1 MDTTLPRSPMLSS
14 KTPVIYEKYK
24 SGCAWGLIRFLNIRR
39 HKLANRPSKGGNGYT
54 RNKPN
59 FPSSEDLRKV
69 TKSRYP
75 ARASNAATEGYRR
88 FSDRNMVSN
97 RGRKDDHHTK
107 INLRVHMNEAVE
119 AFINQRLI
127 RNQSTDF
134 IDALEISN
142 SNKELL
148 MKLLQDPNS
157 LLVKHVHELCDS
169 QAKKQQ
175 TKTSSLSQPL
185 NTIVVLKAVKQK
197 CPSRISNWP
206 SPKSHYSK
214 KDRGVRPTLSS
225 FQHIKRKL
233 TRGLRAKRKE
243 QWQMSHDRKKP
254 ESSRDVNITQD
265 FGSCIGNKAASSTEI
280 CYTTS
285 DLLKSLP
292 EHDVLPMVTPGRDR
306 EHGFDSPQMI
316 FSPFSTVNGY
326 KRRVQIENMSGCL
339 SSVTIEAIEAQPL
352 YDGLHGGAKKSTI
365 GHISPSTVSPAGKIL
380 KLQTTLIVL
389 SPNSKERPDGFMKFK
404 ESLKPRK
411 FLYLGLSPDFLGD
424 EALPK
429 LFEPI
434 GALFRLTSAYGAA
447 EPPVESFCINIEE
460 LYESSHV
467 ESHLDMKNNAG
478 TSIDKQESL
487 SKYIRLF
494 LQISGLNWDELF
506 RKWNLADQML
516 DSSMFDN
523 VKLWHHKSCSTD
535 HHRLIFSYINEVLS
549 EMYRCYFRC
558 SPWISLL
565 DPRPRPARFSK
576 DMVHEVLRHVDWVLL
591 TELPQQ
597 QTLQQLVE
605 NDLAKSG
612 TWFNLRFVTE
622 EVIIELADSILQD
635 LVIDAAI
642 QLQI

>member
-1 MDTTLPRSPMLSS
+1 MGTTLPRSPMLSS

-24 SGCAWGLIRFLNIRR
+24 SGCAWGLIRFLNFRR
-39 HKLANRPSKGGNGYT
+39 RKLANRPSKGGNGYT

-88 FSDRNMVSN
+88 FSDRNMVTN

-107 INLRVHMNEAVE
+107 INLRVRMNEAVE

-127 RNQSTDF
+127 SNQSTDF

-185 NTIVVLKAVKQK
+185 NTIVVLKAVKQN
-197 CPSRISNWP
+197 CPNRISNWP

-214 KDRGVRPTLSS
+214 KDRGVRPTLLS

-233 TRGLRAKRKE
+233 THGLRAKRKE
-243 QWQMSHDRKKP
+243 QWQVSHDRKKP

-306 EHGFDSPQMI
+306 EHGFDSPQMR

-365 GHISPSTVSPAGKIL
+365 GHISPSTVSPA
-380 KLQTTLIVL
+380 
-389 SPNSKERPDGFMKFK
+389 
-404 ESLKPRK
+404 
-411 FLYLGLSPDFLGD
+411 
-424 EALPK
+424 
-429 LFEPI
+429 
-434 GALFRLTSAYGAA
+434 A

-487 SKYIRLF
+487 SKYIRSV

-576 DMVHEVLRHVDWVLL
+576 DIVHEVLRHVDWVLL
-591 TELPQQ
+591 TELPQ

-622 EVIIELADSILQD
+622 EVIIKLADSILQD
-635 LVIDAAI
+635 LVMDAAI

>member
-24 SGCAWGLIRFLNIRR
+24 SGCAWGLIRFLDFR
-39 HKLANRPSKGGNGYT
+39 HRKLANRPSKGGNGYT

-59 FPSSEDLRKV
+59 IPSSEDLRKV

-75 ARASNAATEGYRR
+75 DRASDAATEGYRR
-88 FSDRNMVSN
+88 FSDRNMKSN

-107 INLRVHMNEAVE
+107 INLRVRMNDAVE

-127 RNQSTDF
+127 SNQSTDF

-157 LLVKHVHELCDS
+157 LLVKQVHELCDS
-169 QAKKQQ
+169 PAKKQQ
-175 TKTSSLSQPL
+175 TKTSSRSQPL
-185 NTIVVLKAVKQK
+185 NTIVVLKAVKQN
-197 CPSRISNWP
+197 CPNRISNWP
-206 SPKSHYSK
+206 PPKSHYSK
-214 KDRGVRPTLSS
+214 KDRGVRPTLLS

-233 TRGLRAKRKE
+233 THGLRAKRKE

-254 ESSRDVNITQD
+254 ESSHDVNITQD

-306 EHGFDSPQMI
+306 EHGFDSPQMR

-352 YDGLHGGAKKSTI
+352 YDGFHGGAKKSTI
-365 GHISPSTVSPAGKIL
+365 GHISPSTVSP
-380 KLQTTLIVL
+380 
-389 SPNSKERPDGFMKFK
+389 
-404 ESLKPRK
+404 
-411 FLYLGLSPDFLGD
+411 
-424 EALPK
+424 
-429 LFEPI
+429 
-434 GALFRLTSAYGAA
+434 AA

-487 SKYIRLF
+487 SKYIRSV
-494 LQISGLNWDELF
+494 LQISGVNWDELL
-506 RKWNLADQML
+506 RKWNLADQIL

-535 HHRLIFSYINEVLS
+535 HHKLIFSYINEVLS
-549 EMYRCYFRC
+549 EMYRSYFRC
-558 SPWISLL
+558 SPWISLFDL
-565 DPRPRPARFSK
+565 RPRPARFSK

-591 TELPQQ
+591 SELPQ

-612 TWFNLRFVTE
+612 TWFNLRFDTE

-635 LVIDAAI
+635 LVIDSAI

>member
-24 SGCAWGLIRFLNIRR
+24 SGCAWGLIHFLDFRR
-39 HKLANRPSKGGNGYT
+39 RKLANRPSKGGNGYT

-69 TKSRYP
+69 TKSSYP

-107 INLRVHMNEAVE
+107 INLRVRMNEAVE

-127 RNQSTDF
+127 SNQSTDF

-169 QAKKQQ
+169 QAKKQK

-185 NTIVVLKAVKQK
+185 NTIVVLKAVKQN
-197 CPSRISNWP
+197 CPNRISNWP
-206 SPKSHYSK
+206 SPKSHYNK
-214 KDRGVRPTLSS
+214 KDGGVRPTLLS

-233 TRGLRAKRKE
+233 THGLRAKRKE

-306 EHGFDSPQMI
+306 EHGFDSPQMR

-326 KRRVQIENMSGCL
+326 KRRVQIENMSGCS

-365 GHISPSTVSPAGKIL
+365 GHISPSTVSPA
-380 KLQTTLIVL
+380 
-389 SPNSKERPDGFMKFK
+389 
-404 ESLKPRK
+404 
-411 FLYLGLSPDFLGD
+411 
-424 EALPK
+424 
-429 LFEPI
+429 
-434 GALFRLTSAYGAA
+434 A

-478 TSIDKQESL
+478 ISIDKQESL
-487 SKYIRLF
+487 SKYIRSV

-597 QTLQQLVE
+597 TLQQLVE

>member
-24 SGCAWGLIRFLNIRR
+24 SGCAWGLIRFLDFRR
-39 HKLANRPSKGGNGYT
+39 RKLANRPSKGGNGYT

-107 INLRVHMNEAVE
+107 INLRVRMNEAVE

-127 RNQSTDF
+127 SNQSTDF

-185 NTIVVLKAVKQK
+185 NTIVVLKAVKQN
-197 CPSRISNWP
+197 CPNRISNWP

-214 KDRGVRPTLSS
+214 KDRGVRPTLLS

-233 TRGLRAKRKE
+233 THGLRAKRKE

-306 EHGFDSPQMI
+306 EHGFDSPQMR

-365 GHISPSTVSPAGKIL
+365 GHISPSTVSPA
-380 KLQTTLIVL
+380 
-389 SPNSKERPDGFMKFK
+389 
-404 ESLKPRK
+404 
-411 FLYLGLSPDFLGD
+411 
-424 EALPK
+424 
-429 LFEPI
+429 
-434 GALFRLTSAYGAA
+434 A

-487 SKYIRLF
+487 SKYIRSV

-576 DMVHEVLRHVDWVLL
+576 DIVHEVLRHVDWVLL
-591 TELPQQ
+591 TELPQ

>member
-1 MDTTLPRSPMLSS
+1 MDTTLPRNPMLSS

-24 SGCAWGLIRFLNIRR
+24 SGCAWGIIRFLDFRCR
-39 HKLANRPSKGGNGYT
+39 KLANRPCKGGNGYT

-107 INLRVHMNEAVE
+107 INLRVRMNEAVE

-127 RNQSTDF
+127 SNQSTDF

-185 NTIVVLKAVKQK
+185 NTIVVLKAVKQN
-197 CPSRISNWP
+197 CPNRISNWP

-214 KDRGVRPTLSS
+214 KDRGVRPTLLS

-233 TRGLRAKRKE
+233 THGLRAKRKE

-254 ESSRDVNITQD
+254 ESSRDVNITED
-265 FGSCIGNKAASSTEI
+265 FGSCIGNKDASSTEI

-306 EHGFDSPQMI
+306 EHGFDSPQMR

-365 GHISPSTVSPAGKIL
+365 SHISPSTVSP
-380 KLQTTLIVL
+380 
-389 SPNSKERPDGFMKFK
+389 
-404 ESLKPRK
+404 
-411 FLYLGLSPDFLGD
+411 
-424 EALPK
+424 
-429 LFEPI
+429 
-434 GALFRLTSAYGAA
+434 AA

-467 ESHLDMKNNAG
+467 ESHLDIMNNAG

-487 SKYIRLF
+487 SKYIRSV

-523 VKLWHHKSCSTD
+523 VKLWHNKSCSTD

-565 DPRPRPARFSK
+565 DLRPRSARFSK

-597 QTLQQLVE
+597 TLQQLVE

-612 TWFNLRFVTE
+612 MWFNLRFDTE

-642 QLQI
+642 QIQI

>member
-24 SGCAWGLIRFLNIRR
+24 SGCAWGLIRFLDFRG
-39 HKLANRPSKGGNGYT
+39 HKLSNRPSKGGNGYT

-69 TKSRYP
+69 TKSHYP

-107 INLRVHMNEAVE
+107 INLRVRMNEAVE

-127 RNQSTDF
+127 SNQSTDF

-185 NTIVVLKAVKQK
+185 NTIVVLKAVKQN
-197 CPSRISNWP
+197 CPTRISNWP

-214 KDRGVRPTLSS
+214 KDRGVRPTLLS

-233 TRGLRAKRKE
+233 THGLRAKRKE

-254 ESSRDVNITQD
+254 ESSRDVNITQG

-292 EHDVLPMVTPGRDR
+292 EHDVLPMVTPERDR
-306 EHGFDSPQMI
+306 EHGFDSPQMR

-365 GHISPSTVSPAGKIL
+365 GHISPTTVSPAGKIL
-380 KLQTTLIVL
+380 KLQTTLIVC
-389 SPNSKERPDGFMKFK
+389 
-404 ESLKPRK
+404 
-411 FLYLGLSPDFLGD
+411 
-424 EALPK
+424 
-429 LFEPI
+429 
-434 GALFRLTSAYGAA
+434 
-447 EPPVESFCINIEE
+447 V
-460 LYESSHV
+460 
-467 ESHLDMKNNAG
+467 
-478 TSIDKQESL
+478 
-487 SKYIRLF
+487 
-494 LQISGLNWDELF
+494 
-506 RKWNLADQML
+506 
-516 DSSMFDN
+516 
-523 VKLWHHKSCSTD
+523 
-535 HHRLIFSYINEVLS
+535 
-549 EMYRCYFRC
+549 
-558 SPWISLL
+558 
-565 DPRPRPARFSK
+565 
-576 DMVHEVLRHVDWVLL
+576 
-591 TELPQQ
+591 
-597 QTLQQLVE
+597 
-605 NDLAKSG
+605 
-612 TWFNLRFVTE
+612 
-622 EVIIELADSILQD
+622 
-635 LVIDAAI
+635 
-642 QLQI
+642 

>member
-1 MDTTLPRSPMLSS
+1 M
-14 KTPVIYEKYK
+14 K
-24 SGCAWGLIRFLNIRR
+24 
-39 HKLANRPSKGGNGYT
+39 
-54 RNKPN
+54 
-59 FPSSEDLRKV
+59 
-69 TKSRYP
+69 
-75 ARASNAATEGYRR
+75 
-88 FSDRNMVSN
+88 SN

-107 INLRVHMNEAVE
+107 INLRVRMNDAVE

-127 RNQSTDF
+127 SNQSTDF

-157 LLVKHVHELCDS
+157 LLVKQVHELCDS
-169 QAKKQQ
+169 PAKKQQ
-175 TKTSSLSQPL
+175 TKTSSRSQPL
-185 NTIVVLKAVKQK
+185 NTIVVLKAVKQN
-197 CPSRISNWP
+197 CPNRISNWP
-206 SPKSHYSK
+206 PPKSHYSK
-214 KDRGVRPTLSS
+214 KDRGVRPTLLS

-233 TRGLRAKRKE
+233 THGLRAKRKE

-254 ESSRDVNITQD
+254 KSSHDVNITQD
-265 FGSCIGNKAASSTEI
+265 FGSCIGNKASSSTEI

-292 EHDVLPMVTPGRDR
+292 EHDVLPMVTPGSDR
-306 EHGFDSPQMI
+306 EHGFDSPQMR

-352 YDGLHGGAKKSTI
+352 YDGFHGGAKKSTI
-365 GHISPSTVSPAGKIL
+365 GHISPSTVSP
-380 KLQTTLIVL
+380 
-389 SPNSKERPDGFMKFK
+389 
-404 ESLKPRK
+404 
-411 FLYLGLSPDFLGD
+411 
-424 EALPK
+424 
-429 LFEPI
+429 
-434 GALFRLTSAYGAA
+434 AA

-487 SKYIRLF
+487 SKYIRSV
-494 LQISGLNWDELF
+494 LQISGVNWDELL
-506 RKWNLADQML
+506 RKWNLADQIL

-535 HHRLIFSYINEVLS
+535 HHKLIFSYINEVLS
-549 EMYRCYFRC
+549 EMYRSYFRC
-558 SPWISLL
+558 SPWISLFDL
-565 DPRPRPARFSK
+565 RPRPARFSK

-591 TELPQQ
+591 SELPQ

-612 TWFNLRFVTE
+612 TWFNLRFDTE

-635 LVIDAAI
+635 LVIDSAI

>member
-24 SGCAWGLIRFLNIRR
+24 SGCAWGLIRFLDFRR
-39 HKLANRPSKGGNGYT
+39 RKLANRPSKGGNGYT
-54 RNKPN
+54 RNMPN

-107 INLRVHMNEAVE
+107 INLRVRMNEAVE

-127 RNQSTDF
+127 SNQSTDF

-185 NTIVVLKAVKQK
+185 NTIVVLKAVKQN
-197 CPSRISNWP
+197 CPNRISNWP

-214 KDRGVRPTLSS
+214 KDRGVRPTLLS

-233 TRGLRAKRKE
+233 THGLRAKRKE

-306 EHGFDSPQMI
+306 EHGFDSPQMR

-365 GHISPSTVSPAGKIL
+365 GHISPSTVSPA
-380 KLQTTLIVL
+380 
-389 SPNSKERPDGFMKFK
+389 
-404 ESLKPRK
+404 
-411 FLYLGLSPDFLGD
+411 
-424 EALPK
+424 
-429 LFEPI
+429 
-434 GALFRLTSAYGAA
+434 A

-460 LYESSHV
+460 PYESSHV

-487 SKYIRLF
+487 SKYIRSV

-576 DMVHEVLRHVDWVLL
+576 DIVHEVLRHVDWVLL
-591 TELPQQ
+591 TELPQ

>member
-24 SGCAWGLIRFLNIRR
+24 SGCAWGLIRFLDFR
-39 HKLANRPSKGGNGYT
+39 HRKLANRPSKGGNGYT

-59 FPSSEDLRKV
+59 IPSSEDLRKV

-75 ARASNAATEGYRR
+75 DRASDAATEGYRR
-88 FSDRNMVSN
+88 FSDRNMKSN

-107 INLRVHMNEAVE
+107 INLRVRMNDAVE

-127 RNQSTDF
+127 SNQSTDF

-157 LLVKHVHELCDS
+157 LLVKQVHELCDS
-169 QAKKQQ
+169 PAKKQQ
-175 TKTSSLSQPL
+175 TKTSSRSQPL
-185 NTIVVLKAVKQK
+185 NTIVVLKAVKQN
-197 CPSRISNWP
+197 CPNRISNWP
-206 SPKSHYSK
+206 PPKSHYSK
-214 KDRGVRPTLSS
+214 KDRGVRPTLLS

-233 TRGLRAKRKE
+233 THGLRAKRKE

-254 ESSRDVNITQD
+254 KSSHDVNITQD
-265 FGSCIGNKAASSTEI
+265 FGSCIGNKASSSTEI

-292 EHDVLPMVTPGRDR
+292 EHDVLPMVTPGSDR
-306 EHGFDSPQMI
+306 EHGFDSPQMR

-352 YDGLHGGAKKSTI
+352 YDGFHGGAKKSTI
-365 GHISPSTVSPAGKIL
+365 GHISPSTVSP
-380 KLQTTLIVL
+380 
-389 SPNSKERPDGFMKFK
+389 
-404 ESLKPRK
+404 
-411 FLYLGLSPDFLGD
+411 
-424 EALPK
+424 
-429 LFEPI
+429 
-434 GALFRLTSAYGAA
+434 AA

-487 SKYIRLF
+487 SKYIRSI
-494 LQISGLNWDELF
+494 LQISGVNWDELL
-506 RKWNLADQML
+506 RKWNLADQIL

-535 HHRLIFSYINEVLS
+535 HHKLIFSYINEVLS
-549 EMYRCYFRC
+549 EMYRSYFRC
-558 SPWISLL
+558 SPWISLFDL
-565 DPRPRPARFSK
+565 RPRPARFSK

-591 TELPQQ
+591 SELPQ

-612 TWFNLRFVTE
+612 TWFNLRFDTE

-635 LVIDAAI
+635 LVIDSAI

>member
-24 SGCAWGLIRFLNIRR
+24 SGCAWGLIRFLDFRGR
-39 HKLANRPSKGGNGYT
+39 KLSNRPSKGGNGYT

-69 TKSRYP
+69 TKSHYP

-88 FSDRNMVSN
+88 FSDRNMVRN

-107 INLRVHMNEAVE
+107 INLRVRMNEAVE

-127 RNQSTDF
+127 SNQSTDF

-185 NTIVVLKAVKQK
+185 NTIVVLKAVKQN
-197 CPSRISNWP
+197 CPNRISNWP

-214 KDRGVRPTLSS
+214 KDRGVRPTLLS

-233 TRGLRAKRKE
+233 THGLRAKRKE

-285 DLLKSLP
+285 NLLKSLP

-306 EHGFDSPQMI
+306 EHGFDSPQMR

-365 GHISPSTVSPAGKIL
+365 GHISPSTVSPA
-380 KLQTTLIVL
+380 
-389 SPNSKERPDGFMKFK
+389 
-404 ESLKPRK
+404 
-411 FLYLGLSPDFLGD
+411 
-424 EALPK
+424 
-429 LFEPI
+429 
-434 GALFRLTSAYGAA
+434 A

-487 SKYIRLF
+487 SKYIRSV

-535 HHRLIFSYINEVLS
+535 HHRLIFSYINEVLM

-565 DPRPRPARFSK
+565 DPRP
-576 DMVHEVLRHVDWVLL
+576 
-591 TELPQQ
+591 
-597 QTLQQLVE
+597 
-605 NDLAKSG
+605 
-612 TWFNLRFVTE
+612 
-622 EVIIELADSILQD
+622 
-635 LVIDAAI
+635 
-642 QLQI
+642 